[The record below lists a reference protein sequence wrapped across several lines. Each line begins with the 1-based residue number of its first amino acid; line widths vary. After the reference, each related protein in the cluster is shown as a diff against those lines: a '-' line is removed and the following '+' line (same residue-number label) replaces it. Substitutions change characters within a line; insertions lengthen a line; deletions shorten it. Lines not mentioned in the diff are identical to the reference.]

1 MRRLVRSA
9 VPALVLWMLEVASL
23 GAQHGQVPAETA
35 ERNAKEAMAQLRSP
49 VTPMHTLD
57 MCPAEEAAALRDTV
71 RIAAAQGMS
80 SQQIVEGVIAR
91 RGESLRVLPKRSGV
105 GLFAWVLPPLFLLAG
120 AALVVGRLR
129 RSRMPDVTA
138 PPLTDAERGEI
149 RAALVALEAEQ
160 G

>member
-1 MRRLVRSA
+1 MGRLVRSA
-9 VPALVLWMLEVASL
+9 VPVLVLWMLDVAAI

-35 ERNAKEAMAQLRSP
+35 ERHAKEAMTQLRSP

-80 SQQIVEGVIAR
+80 SQQIIEGVIAR

-105 GLFAWVLPPLFLLAG
+105 GLFAWILPPLFLLAG

-129 RSRMPDVTA
+129 RSRMPDVAA
-138 PPLTDAERGEI
+138 PPLTEAERGEI